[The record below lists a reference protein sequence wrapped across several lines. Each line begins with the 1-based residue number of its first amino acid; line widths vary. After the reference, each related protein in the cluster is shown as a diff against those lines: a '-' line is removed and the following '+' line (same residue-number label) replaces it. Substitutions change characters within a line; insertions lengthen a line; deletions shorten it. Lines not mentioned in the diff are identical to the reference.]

1 MHSLKLWLSGHMSQ
15 RRFVVWV
22 WRGYK
27 GPRTVQLIYSFSY
40 QESSPKYGA
49 WILITALCPHQ
60 TQPPAHEPF
69 WPTRGISFK
78 GTCTVMI
85 WNPTS
90 LGCYSKPDL
99 HQILLQDVEG
109 SSAGRRS
116 PHEHPMLCHTLP
128 APPLASQQ
136 LHPSF
141 SILTPCMYFYYVN
154 NLFWHITI
162 FYTVNM
168 FQPFE
173 Y

>member
-1 MHSLKLWLSGHMSQ
+1 MHSPKLWLSGHMSQ

-27 GPRTVQLIYSFSY
+27 GPRTVRLIYSFSY

-60 TQPPAHEPF
+60 TQPLAHEPF

-116 PHEHPMLCHTLP
+116 PHEHPGLLQCSATLCQPHPWLHNSYI
-128 APPLASQQ
+128 PP
-136 LHPSF
+136 PS
-141 SILTPCMYFYYVN
+141 SHHACIST
-154 NLFWHITI
+154 T
-162 FYTVNM
+162 
-168 FQPFE
+168 
-173 Y
+173 